1 MTHTCNSWVTTIDM
15 NWLDVIRSIKLPA
28 DQTFHDA
35 IKTISRRIG
44 DDDLGTS
51 EQIEETLQLIA
62 TSLIWAIPCHSIEEK
77 DKEW

>member
-1 MTHTCNSWVTTIDM
+1 MGDY
-15 NWLDVIRSIKLPA
+15 NWYDLTWCELIIHIPPV

-44 DDDLGTS
+44 DDDLGTP
-51 EQIEETLQLIA
+51 EEIEETLQLIA